1 MIKRLFTVVALFCAT
16 TVSLIARTTNPYAP
30 KWTKDGYYFTANAEN
45 TENTLT
51 MTVRA
56 TIDGVRCDSAFEI
69 GVFVG
74 NRCVVRNNIYSSE
87 SYYERHGYYTT
98 LNVKA
103 NANEMLS
110 FRIYDHRNEVEV
122 QCSEPPTPI
131 KFTANAKYGS
141 ITSETYEL
149 TFKGSTT
156 HRDEALVID
165 DATDLPFTGNQ
176 YSITAD
182 GIACSYKR
190 DAYLD
195 GGYETIVLPFDAD
208 ITSIKEAGF
217 VFEKFEGFG
226 DNTIKF
232 VELDEDENLQAG
244 VPYLFC
250 YSGTPSDDRVKIEFV
265 ASVGQVKGSI
275 VAIEGWNGTFKAMD
289 GSEIAGKYILNIS
302 GDKMQKAG
310 EGASLAPYRC
320 YLELPNNTNVAMF
333 SVSHRTST
341 TTEIENLNMKDDSEL
356 IFDLC
361 GRRLDKMPKSGVVIK
376 NNKKIY
382 IR

>member
-1 MIKRLFTVVALFCAT
+1 MIKKLFTVVALFCAT
-16 TVSLIARTTNPYAP
+16 TVSLIAQTTNPYAP
-30 KWTKDGYYFTANAEN
+30 KWTKNGYYFTANAEN

-74 NRCVVRNNIYSSE
+74 NRCVVRKNLYSSTR
-87 SYYERHGYYTT
+87 YYDRHGYFTI
-98 LNVKA
+98 LDVKA
-103 NANEMLS
+103 NTNEMLS

-131 KFTANAKYGS
+131 KFTSNAQYGS
-141 ITSETYEL
+141 INSETYEL

-165 DATDLPFTGNQ
+165 DDTDLPFSGNQ

-182 GIACSYKR
+182 GIVCSYTRK
-190 DAYLD
+190 AYLD

-208 ITSIKEAGF
+208 ITSLKDAGF

-232 VELDEDENLQAG
+232 VELAEDENLQAG
-244 VPYLFC
+244 IPYLYR
-250 YSGTPSDDRVKIEFV
+250 YSGMPSEERMEIEFV
-265 ASVGQVKGSI
+265 ASVDQVDDNI
-275 VAIEGWNGTFKAMD
+275 VASEGWIGTFKAMD
-289 GSEIAGKYILNIS
+289 SDEIKGKYILNIS

-310 EGASLAPYRC
+310 AQATLAPYHC
-320 YLELPNNTNVAMF
+320 YLELPADVNVATLA
-333 SVSHRTST
+333 VSHRTSDAT
-341 TTEIENLNMKDDSEL
+341 AIANVMVHDDDEV
-356 IFDLC
+356 IYDLC
-361 GRRLDKMPKSGVVIK
+361 GRKLDKMPKSGVVIK

-382 IR
+382 IK